1 MSLRLNAIIILLT
14 LTACASRADLTPAAA
29 TEAVSTLTPLPPT
42 ATPTRTPVPTA
53 TLTYQQA
60 IDPYTVEGL
69 RQHDYQSGDVTVLGV
84 IQETKDF
91 TSYLIEYPSDGLNIR
106 GVMQIPTRGEPPYP
120 VIVMNHGYFARTVFR
135 SGDGTDRA
143 AEYLNVRGYLTIAP
157 DYRSWGMSDYGTSL
171 FYSGLAIDVVN
182 LLKAIPSIPEAD
194 PARVGMWGH
203 SMGGAVTMKVL
214 TIIGDNPQFVGAGSP
229 RPNTE
234 SSSPGSDS
242 FIPVIIRAA
251 VLYSTVSA
259 DQADA
264 LERWGL
270 GCFGDV
276 LDGETRA
283 DCNSS
288 DIAPLDLPV
297 ALLDAYSKAAGDS
310 ETLKLISPIYHL
322 NYVTAPVQIHYGKLD
337 GMVYS
342 GTPPE
347 WSIKLFN
354 AFLEAEKP
362 VKLVAYDGQRHSF
375 VNEAWYQFMDTVAK
389 FFNQNVKNLP

>member
-1 MSLRLNAIIILLT
+1 MSLRLNSIVILLT
-14 LTACASRADLTPAAA
+14 LTACASRTDLPPVAPS
-29 TEAVSTLTPLPPT
+29 EAFSTLAPSPLPPT
-42 ATPTRTPVPTA
+42 ATPTRTPIPTA

-60 IDPYTVEGL
+60 IDPYTIEGL
-69 RQHDYQSGDVTVLGV
+69 RAHNYQSGDVTVIGA

-91 TSYLIEYPSDGLNIR
+91 ISYLIEYTSDGLNIR

-120 VIVMNHGYFARTVFR
+120 VIVMNHGYFSRSAFR

-143 AEYLNVRGYLTIAP
+143 AEFLNMHGYLTVAS
-157 DYRSWGMSDYGTSL
+157 DYRSWGTSDYGTSL

-182 LLKAIPSIPEAD
+182 LLKAIPSIPQAD
-194 PARVGMWGH
+194 PARVGIWGH

-214 TIIGDNPQFVGAGSP
+214 TIVGDNPNLSKI
-229 RPNTE
+229 N
-234 SSSPGSDS
+234 
-242 FIPVIIRAA
+242 IRAA

-288 DIAPLDLPV
+288 DIVPLDLP
-297 ALLDAYSKAAGDS
+297 AELQAAYLKAASDP
-310 ETLKLISPIYHL
+310 ETLRLISPIYRL

-337 GMVYS
+337 GMVSS

-354 AFLEAEKP
+354 AFLEAGKP
-362 VKLVAYDGQRHSF
+362 VKLVAYDGQRHF
-375 VNEAWYQFMDTVAK
+375 FINEAWYQFMDTIAK
-389 FFNQNVKNLP
+389 FFNQHVKNAP

>member
-1 MSLRLNAIIILLT
+1 MSLRLNSIVILLT
-14 LTACASRADLTPAAA
+14 LTACASRTDLPPVAPS
-29 TEAVSTLTPLPPT
+29 EAFSTLAPSPLPPT
-42 ATPTRTPVPTA
+42 ATPTRTPIPTA

-60 IDPYTVEGL
+60 IDPYTIEGL
-69 RQHDYQSGDVTVLGV
+69 RAHNYQSGDVTVIGA

-91 TSYLIEYPSDGLNIR
+91 ISYLIEYTSDGLNIR

-120 VIVMNHGYFARTVFR
+120 VIVMNHGYFSRSAFR

-143 AEYLNVRGYLTIAP
+143 AEFLNMHGYLTVAS
-157 DYRSWGMSDYGTSL
+157 DYRSWGTSDYGTSL

-182 LLKAIPSIPEAD
+182 LLKAIPSIPQAD
-194 PARVGMWGH
+194 PARVGIWGH

-214 TIIGDNPQFVGAGSP
+214 TIVGDNPNLSKI
-229 RPNTE
+229 N
-234 SSSPGSDS
+234 
-242 FIPVIIRAA
+242 IRAA

-288 DIAPLDLPV
+288 DIVPLDLP
-297 ALLDAYSKAAGDS
+297 AELQAAYLKAASDP
-310 ETLKLISPIYHL
+310 ETLRLISPIYRL

-337 GMVYS
+337 GMVSS

-354 AFLEAEKP
+354 AFLEAGKP

-375 VNEAWYQFMDTVAK
+375 INEAWYQFMDTIAK
-389 FFNQNVKNLP
+389 FFNQHVKNAP

>member
-1 MSLRLNAIIILLT
+1 MSLRLNSIVILLT
-14 LTACASRADLTPAAA
+14 LTACASRTDLPPVAPS
-29 TEAVSTLTPLPPT
+29 EAFSTLAPSPLPPT
-42 ATPTRTPVPTA
+42 ATPTRTPIPTA

-60 IDPYTVEGL
+60 IDPYTIEGL
-69 RQHDYQSGDVTVLGV
+69 RAHNYQSGDVTVIGA

-91 TSYLIEYPSDGLNIR
+91 ISYLIEYTSDGLNIR

-120 VIVMNHGYFARTVFR
+120 VIVMNHGYFSRSAFR

-143 AEYLNVRGYLTIAP
+143 AEFLNMHGYLTVAS
-157 DYRSWGMSDYGTSL
+157 DYRSWGTSDYGTSL

-182 LLKAIPSIPEAD
+182 LLKAIPSIPQAD
-194 PARVGMWGH
+194 PARVGIWGH

-214 TIIGDNPQFVGAGSP
+214 TIVGDNPNLSKI
-229 RPNTE
+229 N
-234 SSSPGSDS
+234 
-242 FIPVIIRAA
+242 IRAA

-264 LERWGL
+264 LEHWGL

-288 DIAPLDLPV
+288 DIVPLDLP
-297 ALLDAYSKAAGDS
+297 AELQAAYLKAASDP
-310 ETLKLISPIYHL
+310 ETLRLISPIYRL
-322 NYVTAPVQIHYGKLD
+322 NYVTVPVQIHYGKLD
-337 GMVYS
+337 GMVSS

-354 AFLEAEKP
+354 AFLEAGKP

-375 VNEAWYQFMDTVAK
+375 INEAWYQFMDTIAK
-389 FFNQNVKNLP
+389 FFNQHVKNAP

>member
-1 MSLRLNAIIILLT
+1 MSLRLNSIVILLT
-14 LTACASRADLTPAAA
+14 LTACASRTDLPPVAPS
-29 TEAVSTLTPLPPT
+29 EAFSTLAPSPLPPT
-42 ATPTRTPVPTA
+42 ATPTRTPIPTA

-60 IDPYTVEGL
+60 IDPYTIEGL
-69 RQHDYQSGDVTVLGV
+69 RAHNYQSGDVTVIGA

-91 TSYLIEYPSDGLNIR
+91 ISYLIEYTSDGLNIR

-120 VIVMNHGYFARTVFR
+120 VIVMNHGYFSRSAFR

-143 AEYLNVRGYLTIAP
+143 AEFLNMHGYLTVAS
-157 DYRSWGMSDYGTSL
+157 DYRSWGTSDYGTSL

-182 LLKAIPSIPEAD
+182 LLKAIPSIPQAD
-194 PARVGMWGH
+194 PARVGIWGH

-214 TIIGDNPQFVGAGSP
+214 TIVGDNPNLSKI
-229 RPNTE
+229 N
-234 SSSPGSDS
+234 
-242 FIPVIIRAA
+242 IRAA

-264 LERWGL
+264 LEHWGL

-288 DIAPLDLPV
+288 DIVPLDLP
-297 ALLDAYSKAAGDS
+297 AELQAAYLKAASDP
-310 ETLKLISPIYHL
+310 ETLRLISPIYRL

-337 GMVYS
+337 GMVSS

-354 AFLEAEKP
+354 AFLEAGKP

-375 VNEAWYQFMDTVAK
+375 INEAWYQFMDTIAK
-389 FFNQNVKNLP
+389 FFNQHVKNAP

>member
-1 MSLRLNAIIILLT
+1 MPLRLHSIVILLT
-14 LTACASRADLTPAAA
+14 LTACASYVAKHPVRTDLPPVAPS
-29 TEAVSTLTPLPPT
+29 EAFSTLTPSPRAPT
-42 ATPTRTPVPTA
+42 TTPTRTPVPTA

-60 IDPYTVEGL
+60 IDAYTIEGL
-69 RQHDYQSGDVTVLGV
+69 RAHNYQSGDVTVIGA

-91 TSYLIEYPSDGLNIR
+91 ISYLIEYPSDGLNIR

-120 VIVMNHGYFARTVFR
+120 VIVMNHGYFSRSAFR

-143 AEYLNVRGYLTIAP
+143 AEFLNMHGYLTVAS
-157 DYRSWGMSDYGTSL
+157 DYRSWGTSDYGTSL

-182 LLKAIPSIPEAD
+182 LLKAIPSIPQAD

-214 TIIGDNPQFVGAGSP
+214 TIVGN
-229 RPNTE
+229 NTALSE
-234 SSSPGSDS
+234 
-242 FIPVIIRAA
+242 INIRAA

-288 DIAPLDLPV
+288 DIVPLELPAELQV
-297 ALLDAYSKAAGDS
+297 AY
-310 ETLKLISPIYHL
+310 LKVASDPEVLRRVSPIYHL

-337 GMVYS
+337 GMVTS

-354 AFLEAEKP
+354 AFLEAGKP

-375 VNEAWYQFMDTVAK
+375 INEAWYQFMDTVAK
-389 FFNQNVKNLP
+389 FFNQHVKNAP